1 MHVWQWQFTGIVA
14 WALGGLGGLAARAL
28 LRREA

>member
-14 WALGGLGGLAARAL
+14 WALGGLAARAL